1 MPLVARLHPNQLDS
15 VELLVI
21 ITTVAIAHQAK
32 ITMDIKA
39 KFRATDSKACSS
51 NNNKTSMLLVS
62 LEHRCAHHFNA
73 HQFASLNLTVPLNAH
88 HCVNQFAHLNSVLLN
103 AHLNSVVLHAH
114 LNSVLLH
121 AHLNSVLLHAHLNSV
136 LLHAHPNSVV
146 PAVLLFKCLCQLK
159 SVQALSAIITLAA
172 LALPR

>member
-32 ITMDIKA
+32 ITGDIKA
-39 KFRATDSKACSS
+39 KVRATDSKACSS

-62 LEHRCAHHFNA
+62 LQHRCAHHPYV
-73 HQFASLNLTVPLNAH
+73 HQFASLNLSVPLNTH
-88 HCVNQFAHLNSVLLN
+88 PCVNQFAHLNSVVLHAHPCVN
-103 AHLNSVVLHAH
+103 QFAHLNSVALHAH
-114 LNSVLLH
+114 LNSV
-121 AHLNSVLLHAHLNSV
+121 A
-136 LLHAHPNSVV
+136 LHAHPNSVV

-159 SVQALSAIITLAA
+159 LVQALSAIITLAA

>member
-32 ITMDIKA
+32 ITGDIKA
-39 KFRATDSKACSS
+39 KIRASDSRACSS
-51 NNNKTSMLLVS
+51 NNNKISMLLVS
-62 LEHRCAHHFNA
+62 LQHRCAHHPYV
-73 HQFASLNLTVPLNAH
+73 HQFASLNLSVPLNTH
-88 HCVNQFAHLNSVLLN
+88 PCVNQFAHLNSVVLHAHPCVN
-103 AHLNSVVLHAH
+103 QFAHLNSVA
-114 LNSVLLH
+114 
-121 AHLNSVLLHAHLNSV
+121 
-136 LLHAHPNSVV
+136 LHAHPNSVV

>member
-1 MPLVARLHPNQLDS
+1 MPLVPHLHPNQLDS

-32 ITMDIKA
+32 IAGDIKA
-39 KFRATDSKACSS
+39 KIKATDSRACSS

-62 LEHRCAHHFNA
+62 LVHRCAHHSNA

-114 LNSVLLH
+114 
-121 AHLNSVLLHAHLNSV
+121 
-136 LLHAHPNSVV
+136 PNSMV

-159 SVQALSAIITLAA
+159 LVQALSAIITLAA

>member
-32 ITMDIKA
+32 ITGDIKA
-39 KFRATDSKACSS
+39 KIRASDSRACSS
-51 NNNKTSMLLVS
+51 NNNKISMLLVS
-62 LEHRCAHHFNA
+62 LQHRCAHHPYV
-73 HQFASLNLTVPLNAH
+73 HQFASLNLSVPLNTHTHPCNNKFAH
-88 HCVNQFAHLNSVLLN
+88 LNSVVLNAHPCVNQFAHLNSVPLN
-103 AHLNSVVLHAH
+103 AHPCVNQFVHLNSVA
-114 LNSVLLH
+114 
-121 AHLNSVLLHAHLNSV
+121 
-136 LLHAHPNSVV
+136 LHAHPNSVV